1 MILSQKPVMDTDSDL
16 SDTEIEK
23 VSSVTKISFNS
34 VTKDIEF
41 DLKIKGS
48 KKVRL
53 QYVLKKDKILP
64 YTVDL
69 QGKIK

>member
-1 MILSQKPVMDTDSDL
+1 MILFQKPVMDTDSDL

>member
-1 MILSQKPVMDTDSDL
+1 MDTDSDL

-69 QGKIK
+69 